1 MEITIENLKNY
12 RESENK
18 IEFKK
23 GENGNISYNGADK
36 QKPKDRR
43 RSILGYVTA
52 LCNEKGGALVIGMS
66 DQYPHKVVGTK
77 QCINGIGKLESDIY
91 RDTRIRVSVR
101 ELYDEDKR
109 VLVIEIPSR
118 PSGQVFKFEDVALM
132 RVGEE
137 LLPMSDAYYLQILQE
152 QEPDF
157 SEHICNEAD
166 ISDLD
171 SVAIE
176 IMKQKYA
183 KKQNNRQF
191 LTLSNSQILNDL
203 ALIVGNKVTN
213 AAIILLGKEN
223 VIRKIMPQAAI
234 MLEYRSSEAQ
244 IPFDNRQEYHT
255 PFFITIDKLWDNINL
270 RNNSLKIKEGPYIFD
285 IPYFNEEVVRE
296 ALNNAIT
303 HRDYRNNSEV
313 VIKQYPQKMIIT
325 NMGGFPIGINIE
337 NILTAQSTPRNRLL
351 ADVLSKTGIVERSG
365 QGIDKIFFN
374 TLSEGKD
381 LPDYANSDCF
391 KVELVLSSV
400 IRDKAFAMFI
410 ESTQNSLPEEDR
422 LSVFYVLT
430 LTKIRNG
437 SLIKEL
443 NKECVKKLTSLNL
456 IEKTGRTR
464 ASHYIL
470 SQKYYELTNN
480 KTEYF
485 NKIFWNMQQS
495 FTLVQNFLQ
504 KNTNAKMGDFVKLFD
519 SHITR
524 KQVRKYIAIFL
535 KNGFL
540 TSNGKGKATYY
551 QLSDNYKVQ
560 AELLERAMQLG
571 LKALQ
576 SEDDKL
582 KLGNGQRT

>member
-1 MEITIENLKNY
+1 
-12 RESENK
+12 
-18 IEFKK
+18 
-23 GENGNISYNGADK
+23 
-36 QKPKDRR
+36 
-43 RSILGYVTA
+43 
-52 LCNEKGGALVIGMS
+52 
-66 DQYPHKVVGTK
+66 
-77 QCINGIGKLESDIY
+77 
-91 RDTRIRVSVR
+91 
-101 ELYDEDKR
+101 
-109 VLVIEIPSR
+109 
-118 PSGQVFKFEDVALM
+118 
-132 RVGEE
+132 
-137 LLPMSDAYYLQILQE
+137 
-152 QEPDF
+152 
-157 SEHICNEAD
+157 
-166 ISDLD
+166 
-171 SVAIE
+171 
-176 IMKQKYA
+176 
-183 KKQNNRQF
+183 
-191 LTLSNSQILNDL
+191 
-203 ALIVGNKVTN
+203 
-213 AAIILLGKEN
+213 
-223 VIRKIMPQAAI
+223 
-234 MLEYRSSEAQ
+234 
-244 IPFDNRQEYHT
+244 
-255 PFFITIDKLWDNINL
+255 
-270 RNNSLKIKEGPYIFD
+270 
-285 IPYFNEEVVRE
+285 
-296 ALNNAIT
+296 
-303 HRDYRNNSEV
+303 
-313 VIKQYPQKMIIT
+313 MIIT

-337 NILTAQSTPRNRLL
+337 NILTAPSTPRNRLL

-422 LSVFYVLT
+422 LSVFDVLT